1 MWAKKGVYCPY
12 SLFADEETEV
22 QREYIPCPMPHRW
35 EVAPPGLDLWSFSSN
50 PSAQA
55 TQAAS
60 VIEGVHQ
67 FWLIIG
73 GIWGTFEKYRFL
85 SVIPDLL
92 DPNLQRWFLFFKF
105 SLIVMIITKV
115 RIRLPLGWGQREI
128 PPGRGIQGFQRPQES
143 VISHPGG
150 NVQSCGYAS
159 LALLYLSE
167 LIHHKHCKA
176 PCWHCKQPGLESTSW
191 SLGSLIQL

>member
-1 MWAKKGVYCPY
+1 
-12 SLFADEETEV
+12 
-22 QREYIPCPMPHRW
+22 MPHRW

-60 VIEGVHQ
+60 VIAGVHQ
-67 FWLIIG
+67 FWLIVG

-85 SVIPDLL
+85 SVTPDLW

-105 SLIVMIITKV
+105 SLIEMIITKV

-128 PPGRGIQGFQRPQES
+128 DHIVAVFLSLTYFIQCKTLKVHARSFLNRRMLGP
-143 VISHPGG
+143 HP
-150 NVQSCGYAS
+150 
-159 LALLYLSE
+159 LEILL
-167 LIHHKHCKA
+167 
-176 PCWHCKQPGLESTSW
+176 GLV
-191 SLGSLIQL
+191 